1 MKFDNIMAF
10 QGGDNLMYLVSY
22 VSFLDI
28 LTDISSY

>member
-10 QGGDNLMYLVSY
+10 QGGDTLMNLVSY

-28 LTDISSY
+28 LTDFSSY